1 MFFQGNRSDEIG
13 EEVQMPIYKTVLLR
27 KEEIADGTM
36 AFHFEKPGGFAF
48 KAGQFGDFTLI
59 NPEETDAEGNT
70 RGFSLASAPYEGDL
84 MFATRMRDTAFK
96 RVLKTMEVGTAVS
109 LDAPYGSFTLH
120 NNSRIPAVFLTG
132 GIGVTPVRSIVLEA
146 AHDNLPH
153 KIFLFDS
160 NRRPEDAAFLNELME
175 AQEKNPNYKFVGTMT
190 EMEKSSRNWDGET
203 GYITKPMLVKYI
215 GDLTLPIYYIAGPAA
230 MVAAMRK
237 TLNEAGVDDDNIR
250 TEEFSGY

>member
-1 MFFQGNRSDEIG
+1 
-13 EEVQMPIYKTVLLR
+13 MPIYKTELR
-27 KEEIADGTM
+27 KKEEIADGTM
-36 AFHFEKPGGFAF
+36 AFHFEKPEGFAF
-48 KAGQFGDFTLI
+48 KAGQFGDFALI
-59 NPEETDAEGNT
+59 DPSETDVEGNI
-70 RGFSLASAPYEGDL
+70 RGFSLASAPYEADL

-96 RVLKTMEVGTAVS
+96 RILKTMEIGTEVS
-109 LDAPYGSFTLH
+109 LNGPYGSFTLH

-132 GIGVTPVRSIVLEA
+132 GIGVTPVRSIVLQA
-146 AHDNLPH
+146 AHDSLPH

-160 NRRPEDAAFLNELME
+160 NRRPGDAAFLNELME
-175 AQEKNPNYKFVGTMT
+175 AQEKNPNYAFVGTMT
-190 EMEKSSRNWDGET
+190 EMEKSSQKWVGET

-230 MVAAMRK
+230 MVTAMRK

>member
-1 MFFQGNRSDEIG
+1 
-13 EEVQMPIYKTVLLR
+13 MPIYKTVLR
-27 KEEIADGTM
+27 GKEEIADGTM
-36 AFHFEKPGGFAF
+36 AFRFEKPGGFAF

-59 NPEETDAEGNT
+59 NPVETDAAGNT

-84 MFATRMRDTAFK
+84 MLATRMRDTAFK
-96 RVLKTMEVGTAVS
+96 RVLRTMEIGAEVS

-132 GIGVTPVRSIVLEA
+132 GIGVTPVRSIVLQA

-160 NRRPEDAAFLNELME
+160 NRRPEDAAFLNDLIE
-175 AQEKNPNYKFVGTMT
+175 AQGKNPNYTFVGTMT
-190 EMEKSSRNWDGET
+190 EMQNSAQEWNGVT
-203 GYITKPMLVKYI
+203 GYIRKAMLEKYV
-215 GDLTLPIYYIAGPAA
+215 GDLTVPIYYLAGPGS
-230 MVAAMRK
+230 MVTAMRK